1 MVEKRLEVFCAFFT
15 LAAKLQVSAKE
26 WAVTASPLVNFQP
39 FFNLIVYLVASSFG
53 VILSATSRCCLP
65 FASKL
70 TRPSNRY
77 RITLPPPISLVSLGI
92 RPFCGSLLFTEISE
106 VLSEPLEAVSSLE
119 DDPHAAI
126 DVSMAP
132 AAAMASRRR
141 NVLFFISFSFN
152 VDFSADYVDEKT
164 IGHNMRVL

>member
-1 MVEKRLEVFCAFFT
+1 MGGYRLAVGELPAFLQLDCVLGGILVRGDTLGDFEMLLALCVEARQTFE
-15 LAAKLQVSAKE
+15 QVSNK
-26 WAVTASPLVNFQP
+26 P
-39 FFNLIVYLVASSFG
+39 
-53 VILSATSRCCLP
+53 
-65 FASKL
+65 
-70 TRPSNRY
+70 
-77 RITLPPPISLVSLGI
+77 LPPPISLVSLGI

-126 DVSMAP
+126 DVGVAP

-164 IGHNMRVL
+164 IGHNMGVL